1 MARITLTYE
10 LARACAQDEANRN
23 MRKSGRKAWNAEDHD
38 LAVTTLHRLWWDNI
52 NPEIRDAMYPNGK
65 P

>member
-1 MARITLTYE
+1 
-10 LARACAQDEANRN
+10 